1 MSTSRR
7 DKDLV
12 KRENNEAIN
21 PLRTPTEAIIKAVRE
36 TKIAVDDTIYE
47 SNLRGK
53 LEKATARVRIETD
66 DNSPYKF
73 LL

>member
-1 MSTSRR
+1 MSTSGR
-7 DKDLV
+7 DNDLV

-21 PLRTPTEAIIKAVRE
+21 PLRTPTEAIIKAVGE

-47 SNLRGK
+47 CNLRGK
-53 LEKATARVRIETD
+53 LEKATARVRIEND